1 MSARTNTTARVVAVV
16 FAVAVI
22 SVMSLALWPTGHN
35 VSWLFAILLSLPW
48 GLIVLLALDTIDP
61 SLISALGPPLIAM
74 CGLLNAFLLY
84 NALRSK
90 PDSA

>member
-1 MSARTNTTARVVAVV
+1 MRTRTNTPARVIAVM

-22 SVMSLALWPTGHN
+22 AAMSLSLWPDGHN
-35 VSWLFAILLSLPW
+35 GSLLLALLLSLPW
-48 GLIVLLALDTIDP
+48 GLAAVLALDTWDP
-61 SLISALGPPLIAM
+61 ELIRVLAPPLVAM

-90 PDSA
+90 SD